1 MRNLRQTIAGLALP
15 LLLAAGASAQD
26 SAPSFEQAQYEA
38 CLALIDRSPEAA
50 YEEGLAWRAQGGGW
64 PAMHCIAL
72 AQYALGQHGIAARR
86 LESTAEGAVVATDA
100 TRAIILGQAGDA
112 WIAAREYAFAERAF
126 RRGLELAPGDAGLAL
141 GVAEALTQQ
150 EKWEEAEQA
159 ASHAIALDS
168 AMVRAWRVRGQARLE
183 LGNLEGAASDLA
195 EALGRDNE
203 DIEALVLRGRINE
216 ARRLQ
221 GG

>member
-15 LLLAAGASAQD
+15 LLLAASASAQD
-26 SAPSFEQAQYEA
+26 ETPSFEQAQYEA

-72 AQYALGQHGIAARR
+72 ARYALGQHGIAARR

-112 WIAAREYAFAERAF
+112 WIAAREFAFAERAF
-126 RRGLELAPGDAGLAL
+126 RRGQELAADDAGLAL
-141 GVAEALTQQ
+141 GVAEALAQQ
-150 EKWEEAEQA
+150 EKWAEAEQA
-159 ASHAIALDS
+159 ASHALALDS

-203 DIEALVLRGRINE
+203 DIDALVLRGRINE

>member
-1 MRNLRQTIAGLALP
+1 MRILRQTIAGLCLP
-15 LLLAAGASAQD
+15 VLLAVSAKAQD
-26 SAPSFEQAQYEA
+26 GTPSFEQTQYEA
-38 CLALIDRSPEAA
+38 CLGLISQNAESA

-64 PAMHCIAL
+64 PSMHCIAL

-100 TRAIILGQAGDA
+100 TRAIILGQSGDA

-126 RRGLELAPGDAGLAL
+126 RRGREFNPGDAGLAL
-141 GVAEALTQQ
+141 GVAEASALQ

-159 ASHAIALDS
+159 ASEALQLDS
-168 AMVRAWRVRGQARLE
+168 SMVRAWRVRAQARFE
-183 LGNLEGAASDLA
+183 QGNLDGAADDLA
-195 EALGRDNE
+195 EALGRNNE
-203 DIEALVLRGRINE
+203 DIDALVLRGRLNE
-216 ARRLQ
+216 ARRLS